1 MASSDDHAS
10 STSSLSRP
18 TRAIGTVKKS
28 GRTYLSR
35 SDVSVPYPLPVDLAE
50 THRQIMFAQLTSL
63 VYDTPILSRD
73 LLNKPPLR
81 VLELGCDTG
90 WWSATCHQYFQA
102 RGYDIEFVGMDI
114 KPPAGGID
122 DGYRHLG
129 TDFSWE
135 YVQHDLNQ
143 YPWPFPD
150 GYFDLVM
157 ARNIALALNGRH
169 YSETVQE
176 YVRVLRPGGT
186 LELWEH
192 DTTLRALRPE
202 VRHYQ
207 QKHQQHQPPP
217 SPLSSSPSPSS
228 SSSSDLTL
236 LGVYPV
242 ADSAAF
248 RAAVNPHAAQYNT
261 WVTAGLADVELPTMP
276 CSYLDAM
283 FRGHLVG
290 GSEDLNTES
299 MLVKRLAIPLS
310 VAPIIWERDQQKRG
324 QGEAL
329 GPDQEVIRRTALEN
343 FVAMVEAFGP
353 LLQAKSGM
361 GQADWDVWLG
371 KAKKDWLEGGGFAY
385 GECMEL
391 GVWSLKKHMRE
402 D

>member
-10 STSSLSRP
+10 STSSLSL
-18 TRAIGTVKKS
+18 TRARRPIGTVKKA

-35 SDVSVPYPLPVDLAE
+35 TDVSVPYPLPVDLAE
-50 THRQIMFAQLTSL
+50 THRQILFAQLTAL
-63 VYDTPILSRD
+63 VYDTPILAGD
-73 LLNKPPLR
+73 FDVPLPPRR

-90 WWSATCHQYFQA
+90 WWSAACHEHLRA
-102 RGYDIEFVGMDI
+102 RGHRGAVEFVGMDI
-114 KPPAGGID
+114 KPPSAGG
-122 DGYRHLG
+122 LG
-129 TDFSWE
+129 LDAEADASWE

-143 YPWPFPD
+143 HPWPFPD
-150 GYFDLVM
+150 GAFDLVM
-157 ARNIALALNGRH
+157 ARNIALALDGRH

-192 DTTLRALRPE
+192 DITLRALRPE
-202 VRHYQ
+202 VRHYRQ
-207 QKHQQHQPPP
+207 QQQQQQQEQREQSSPPPP
-217 SPLSSSPSPSS
+217 SK
-228 SSSSDLTL
+228 DLAV

-248 RAAVNPHAAQYNT
+248 RAAVNPHATQYNT

-283 FRGHLVG
+283 LRGHLVG
-290 GSEDLNTES
+290 ASEDLDTEG

-310 VAPIIWERDQQKRG
+310 VRPMAWERDHEG
-324 QGEAL
+324 EGEVEAL

-353 LLQAKSGM
+353 MLQAKSGM
-361 GQADWDVWLG
+361 DPSDWDLWLG
-371 KAKKDWLEGGGFAY
+371 KAKRDWLEGGGFAF
-385 GECMEL
+385 GECMEV
-391 GVWSLKKHMRE
+391 GVWSLKKNM
-402 D
+402 